1 MLVPINEQTWSL
13 ISNNVLSITHSG
25 SDVVTQ
31 LDSGRLRLLEKNL
44 ESSLTSCC
52 QRDGWNRV
60 EDSGKWNAQ
69 LLGLTATWCEVPHPC
84 PNCLFFIS
92 SRWNREGVVKST
104 DMLALGGPPCKNS
117 SFCAAVDTY
126 SCRFLSSQ
134 DTLADEFR
142 NYTGFPNCYYGTKQ
156 ALLRTSSWPHQ
167 CPVRHRGREEKR
179 KKKHWRPVLHPSGAL
194 GQVGKME
201 YMQRNHSRTIIKVYV
216 HRCKIIHTKISYK
229 MMGSIKW

>member
-179 KKKHWRPVLHPSGAL
+179 KKTLKACFTPFRSFRSSWKDGIHAEKSLENNYKGICP
-194 GQVGKME
+194 Q
-201 YMQRNHSRTIIKVYV
+201 MQNNTYQNIL
-216 HRCKIIHTKISYK
+216 
-229 MMGSIKW
+229 